1 VETQK
6 VEAQQ
11 RIVNFVTRANWF
23 YLAMAGTAGLLFAP
37 GDVARGIIA
46 GGLIVTVNFHLLSRT
61 LRKSLTPPHLSSH
74 HSVFAKYYL
83 RFVVSMILIFLLI
96 WQQWVNPLGLIIG
109 LSVVVTSILSATFLE
124 IKRLFCKEAV

>member
-1 VETQK
+1 VYAEK

-11 RIVNFVTRANWF
+11 RIVNFITRANWF
-23 YLAMAGTAGLLFAP
+23 YLAMAVTASLLFAP

-83 RFVVSMILIFLLI
+83 RFFISMILIFLLI
-96 WQQWVNPLGLIIG
+96 WQKWVNPLGLIVG
-109 LSVVVTSILSATFLE
+109 LSVVVTSIISATFLE

>member
-1 VETQK
+1 
-6 VEAQQ
+6 
-11 RIVNFVTRANWF
+11 
-23 YLAMAGTAGLLFAP
+23 MAVTAGLLFAP

-83 RFVVSMILIFLLI
+83 RFFISMILIFLLI
-96 WQQWVNPLGLIIG
+96 WQKWVNPLGLIVG
-109 LSVVVTSILSATFLE
+109 LSVVVTSIISATFLE